1 MDLISIDQRKS
12 TSESTPN
19 QILKKL
25 IPGLLFGF
33 VVFIGLALA
42 GDLRQVGEQVQGFR
56 WPLLLPVIALV
67 LWNYLLRFVKWQYFL
82 GRIGVRKLPLRE
94 SARIFVAA
102 FPLAVTP
109 GKVGETLK
117 GVWLNKES
125 GIPSARGV
133 SVVLAERIGDGLAML
148 VLSVLGV
155 VAYPQY
161 WPAFVA
167 VLLLLTS
174 VIVISQIRPLSLAL
188 LNFGERLPLIDR
200 LSHSLHEL
208 YEGSYSLFRPGA
220 TLLSVGLGVVSWLAE
235 GIALYVILLGL
246 GVQPDRNT
254 LAIAVFVL
262 AFSTVI
268 GAMSALPG
276 GLLATD
282 ASIAGMLVLLLGLET
297 GTAAAA
303 TLLIRLA
310 TLWFAVGLG
319 LSVWLFSRKLLG
331 LSENAGDSQTAQRV
345 G

>member
-1 MDLISIDQRKS
+1 MVR
-12 TSESTPN
+12 
-19 QILKKL
+19 KL

-33 VVFIGLALA
+33 IVFIGIGLV
-42 GDLRQVGEQVQGFR
+42 GDLRQVRERVQDFH

-67 LWNYLLRFVKWQYFL
+67 LWNYLLRFIKWQYLL
-82 GRIGVRKLPLRE
+82 GRVGVQGLPRLE
-94 SARIFVAA
+94 SARIFVAG

-117 GVWLNKES
+117 AVWLRKAS
-125 GIPSARGV
+125 TISTARGV

-148 VLSVLGV
+148 VLSLLGV

-161 WPAFVA
+161 WPAFLAVL
-167 VLLLLTS
+167 VLLLS
-174 VIVISQIRPLSLAL
+174 VILVSQIRPAALAL
-188 LNFGERLPLIDR
+188 LRLGERLPLVNR
-200 LSHSLHEL
+200 LSHTLHEL

-220 TLLSVGLGVVSWLAE
+220 ALFSVTLGAVSWLAE
-235 GIALYVILLGL
+235 GIALYLILLGL
-246 GVQPDRNT
+246 GVPPDRDT
-254 LAIAVFVL
+254 LALAVFVL

-310 TLWFAVGLG
+310 TLWFAVALG
-319 LSVWLFSRKLLG
+319 LAVWAFSGDLLG
-331 LSENAGDSQTAQRV
+331 LSGRMKNEALPGPEDL

>member
-1 MDLISIDQRKS
+1 MNSISIDQRNS
-12 TSESTPN
+12 VPTTSPN
-19 QILKKL
+19 QVIKKL
-25 IPGLLFGF
+25 IPGFLIGF
-33 VVFIGLALA
+33 VVFVGLVFA
-42 GDLRQVGEQVQGFR
+42 GDLRQVGEEIQGFR
-56 WPLLLPVIALV
+56 WPLLFVVIVLV
-67 LWNYLLRFVKWQYFL
+67 LWNYLLRFIKWQFFL
-82 GRIGVRKLPLRE
+82 GRIGVEGLPLRE
-94 SARIFVAA
+94 SARIFLAG

-125 GIPSARGV
+125 GIPSARGM
-133 SVVLAERIGDGLAML
+133 SVVLAERIGDGMAML
-148 VLSVLGV
+148 ALSILGV

-161 WPAFVA
+161 WPAFTA
-167 VLLLLTS
+167 VFLILAS

-188 LNFGERLPLIDR
+188 LKFGDRLPLVNR
-200 LSHSLHEL
+200 LSSSLHEL

-220 TLLSVGLGVVSWLAE
+220 TVFSISLGTISWLAE
-235 GIALYVILLGL
+235 GLALYVILLGL
-246 GVQPDRNT
+246 GVQPDWNT
-254 LAIAVFVL
+254 MAIAVFVL

-282 ASIAGMLVLLLGLET
+282 ASIAGMLVLLLGIEA

-319 LSVWLFSRKLLG
+319 LSVWVFSKRLLG
-331 LSENAGDSQTAQRV
+331 LNDNKAKNSL
-345 G
+345 